1 MYYKSI
7 IEGTIRVDPSRFS
20 EKLKTVI
27 LEELKENIYNHIFQL
42 YF

>member
-27 LEELKENIYNHIFQL
+27 LEELKENYQNKVIED
-42 YF
+42 